1 MEQEV
6 LDGKLAG
13 SMYGVVDAHPPAL
26 QSANAITAS
35 A

>member
-13 SMYGVVDAHPPAL
+13 SMYGVVEAHPPAL
-26 QSANAITAS
+26 RRTGAVAAS